1 MVYSGR
7 TEFQVATGAGIEI
20 PTDRKLRF
28 ERRPSQRYPARKP
41 VETGSEKSGLP
52 VHPAQTEPATD
63 VIRRRE
69 DPQNRLDAEHD
80 ESSTTNLQVK
90 TFYIYVQIETFDFD
104 CQKKVGEN
112 RSSP

>member
-1 MVYSGR
+1 M
-7 TEFQVATGAGIEI
+7 ATGAGIEI

-41 VETGSEKSGLP
+41 VETSSEKSGHTTNP
-52 VHPAQTEPATD
+52 VQTESAAD

-80 ESSTTNLQVK
+80 ESSTTNLQVRHINVY
-90 TFYIYVQIETFDFD
+90 TVPAGFCDL
-104 CQKKVGEN
+104 G
-112 RSSP
+112 